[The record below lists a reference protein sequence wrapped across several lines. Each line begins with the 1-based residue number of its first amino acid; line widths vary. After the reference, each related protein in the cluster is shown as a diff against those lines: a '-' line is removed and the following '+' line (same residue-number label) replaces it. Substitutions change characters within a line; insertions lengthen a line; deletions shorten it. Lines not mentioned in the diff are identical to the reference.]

1 MSTEPP
7 AYTKGLLVTTW
18 LVTALSTISLGA
30 RLYTRYWRFSK
41 FYWDDLF
48 VVLAW
53 ILSIPMAAQV
63 TVASKHNTVLHTTTF
78 YKSVFLS
85 RPITQLFFYNVL
97 WAIKISFL
105 IFFRRIG
112 VVALP
117 AVKRY
122 WTVVFIL
129 TIAAYLGGWLLNPYD
144 CWVKKG
150 LSQCDHDPAV
160 SRFTPI
166 ALTLATAFDV
176 ITDALIVA
184 IPFAILSHMRLALR
198 QKMILYS
205 IFSFELVTMLVAIV
219 RVIIA
224 ARGIA
229 RDRMFQI
236 TLLLFLSHIEA
247 NTAIIVACAGTL
259 RSLFTQ
265 KGDTRSETPAPWDSR
280 PPNNDIVRPPQ
291 AATAFKKT
299 PSSRISERKVP
310 DEEELSSLTKSH
322 HSPQP
327 SKPFET
333 DIPIDLGDL
342 LKKP

>member
-7 AYTKGLLVTTW
+7 AYTNGLLVTTW
-18 LVTALSTISLGA
+18 LVTGLSTISLGA
-30 RLYTRYWRFSK
+30 RLYARYWRFSK

-48 VVLAW
+48 VILAW
-53 ILSIPMAAQV
+53 IFSIPMAAQI
-63 TVASKHNTVLHTTTF
+63 TLASKHNTVVRTKTF
-78 YKSVFLS
+78 YKNLFLS
-85 RPITQLFFYNVL
+85 RPITQLFFYNAL

-117 AVKRY
+117 TVKRY
-122 WTVVFIL
+122 WTVVSIL
-129 TIAAYLGGWLLNPYD
+129 TIAAYIGGWLLNPYD

-150 LSQCDHDPAV
+150 LLQCDHDPAV
-160 SRFTPI
+160 VKFTPI

-176 ITDALIVA
+176 VTDGLIVA

-198 QKMILYS
+198 QKIILYS
-205 IFSFELVTMLVAIV
+205 IFSFELVTMLVAVI

-224 ARGIA
+224 VRRITT
-229 RDRMFQI
+229 DKMFQV

-265 KGDTRSETPAPWDSR
+265 KGDTRSGTPAPWDSR
-280 PPNNDIVRPPQ
+280 PPNNEIVRPPQ
-291 AATAFKKT
+291 AATVFSKNLS
-299 PSSRISERKVP
+299 PRKSQIKVA
-310 DEEELSSLTKSH
+310 DEEELSSLTMSH
-322 HSPQP
+322 HAHQP